1 MAKRSP
7 YETGELSDSIFL
19 ILLATLE
26 PVYGYRIMQD
36 IKESTRGAVEVGPA
50 TMYTTLKK
58 LKAAGWIAEIDG
70 GTDGAD
76 GENRIRYAATDEGR
90 AVLQRDFE
98 RRRQLM
104 GLAEARLGKMDATG
118 AGAEAGEEEHGED
131 DL

>member
-26 PVYGYRIMQD
+26 PAHGYRIMQG
-36 IKESTRGAVEVGPA
+36 IRESTQGTVEIGPA

-58 LKAAGWIAEIDG
+58 LKGAGWIAEL
-70 GTDGAD
+70 AD
-76 GENRIRYAATDEGR
+76 AAEGPEGEGR
-90 AVLQRDFE
+90 AVLRRDFE
-98 RRRQLM
+98 RRRRLLA
-104 GLAEARLGKMDATG
+104 LAEGLLGREDDG
-118 AGAEAGEEEHGED
+118 AGAGAGEEGHGED